1 MLSEEVGASKA
12 LKILISIQIF
22 SVLAVS
28 FKAHIQDYEIVTRL
42 NSRPIGL
49 AGCLSCNIIV
59 FYLL

>member
-28 FKAHIQDYEIVTRL
+28 FKAHIQDYEIV
-42 NSRPIGL
+42 RPIGL